1 MKTNG
6 LNNPR
11 LSGKVDDSHYAAY
24 YQERGYSVIKRIPEK
39 KKKEEWS
46 DKQKLAFS
54 RFKSIQDFTHKHLKH
69 IVRPVWN
76 KYSSNGYNTFIKTN
90 KLAFNEHGE
99 LAYPHLLKIT
109 IGDLPEA
116 VEMEVNY
123 DAETRIISIEWL
135 KDNRLPK
142 DRDKDMLFY
151 ASFNE
156 YNIIKLHKTT
166 ILRGDLKGL
175 LEMPRDIKE
184 KEVIYFFFTDPEQ
197 ESYSNS
203 QSFEFL

>member
-135 KDNRLPK
+135 KDNRLTK